1 MERITYRSW
10 TLEQPGLI
18 LPGLKRRQDLPL
30 STNADFELYAFWRTA
45 ATHRVRIAL
54 NMKGLVAHE
63 RFVDLDKGEQRSPAY
78 LAISTA
84 GVIPAL
90 VENGYPPL
98 TQSMAILEFLEEK
111 VPNPPLLPSDLHGR
125 ARVRSIC
132 ALLVTDTNPLLPP
145 RVKKYLASQ
154 GGFDEAAWDAWQ
166 VHWLTSSLESLER
179 HLVTDPQT
187 GQFCHGDTPTMADI
201 CLVSIVFRAQALQ
214 IDLNRTPTLRNI
226 VANCAALDA
235 FARAHPFLQ
244 EGAPSPKD

>member
-1 MERITYRSW
+1 M
-10 TLEQPGLI
+10 
-18 LPGLKRRQDLPL
+18 

-63 RFVDLDKGEQRSPAY
+63 RFIDLDKGEQTSPAY
-78 LAISTA
+78 LAVSPA

-90 VENGYPPL
+90 VESGYPPL

-111 VPNPPLLPSDLHGR
+111 VPDPPLLPADLHGR
-125 ARVRSIC
+125 ARVRSLC

-145 RVKKYLASQ
+145 RVKKYLTSH

-166 VHWLTSSLESLER
+166 AHWLMSNLESLER
-179 HLVTDPQT
+179 HLAADPQT

-201 CLVSIVFRAQALQ
+201 CMVSIVFRAQALQ
-214 IDLNRTPTLRNI
+214 IALDGTPTIHNI
-226 VANCAALDA
+226 VKHCAVLDA
-235 FARAHPFLQ
+235 FARAHPLLQ
-244 EGAPSPKD
+244 EGAPSR

>member
-1 MERITYRSW
+1 MERITHRSW

-18 LPGLKRRQDLPL
+18 LPGLQRRQELPL
-30 STNADFELYAFWRTA
+30 STHADFELYAFWRTA

-54 NMKGLVAHE
+54 NMKGWVAHE
-63 RFVDLDKGEQRSPAY
+63 RFVDLDKGEQTSPAY
-78 LAISTA
+78 LAISAA

-98 TQSMAILEFLEEK
+98 TQSM
-111 VPNPPLLPSDLHGR
+111 
-125 ARVRSIC
+125 
-132 ALLVTDTNPLLPP
+132 
-145 RVKKYLASQ
+145 SQ
-154 GGFDEAAWDAWQ
+154 GGFDEAGWDAWQ

-179 HLVTDPQT
+179 HLVADPQT

-244 EGAPSPKD
+244 EGAPSPKG